1 MRRGYLDLADGQ
13 VHLRE
18 CGEGETL
25 VLLLHQT
32 AASSVMFERF
42 ATELTAGPLGSTHR
56 FVALDTPGFG
66 MSYRPAAPYNLADWA
81 RVVGQAA
88 DALGATSFHLLGHHT
103 GAAIAMLLAAAA
115 PERVAS
121 LAMIGPLVLSVGER
135 AEWEASVTGL
145 VVDEAG
151 SQLGTVWQQ
160 VATIDGD
167 PLAYPPDLALRQRET
182 VDKLAAGE
190 RWHEAYLTVF
200 RTDLGAALASTTCP
214 AVLFSGVA
222 DVLHPFAAATLAA
235 RDGIEF
241 HELAAGAYLLDQ
253 QPALVA
259 EPYARFLERV
269 PRISRDGGPRRSASF
284 QPLPG
289 GLHADS

>member
-13 VHLRE
+13 VHLRA
-18 CGEGETL
+18 CGAGETL

-42 ATELTAGPLGSTHR
+42 AGELAAGPLGDSHR

-66 MSYRPAAPYNLADWA
+66 MSYRPAGPYDVAGWA
-81 RVVGQAA
+81 RVVLQAA
-88 DALGATSFHLLGHHT
+88 DALGADSLHLLGHHT
-103 GAAIAMLLAAAA
+103 GAAIAIAVAAAA

-121 LAMIGPLVLSVGER
+121 LAMIGPLVLSAAER

-145 VVDEAG
+145 VIDEAG
-151 SQLGTVWQQ
+151 SHLGTVWHQ
-160 VATIDGD
+160 VASIDGD
-167 PLAYPPDLALRQRET
+167 PLAYPPDLPLRQREA

-200 RTDLGAALASTTCP
+200 RTDLGAALASTSCP

-222 DVLHPFAAATLAA
+222 DVLHPYAAATLAT
-235 RDGIEF
+235 RPGIEF
-241 HELAAGAYLLDQ
+241 HELAAGAYVLDQ
-253 QPALVA
+253 EPALVA
-259 EPYARFLERV
+259 GPYARFLERV
-269 PRISRDGGPRRSASF
+269 EARPADSAAI
-284 QPLPG
+284 PG
-289 GLHADS
+289 GAHADK